1 MVDEM
6 HPSTEDHLGYE
17 KRFRNQVVLVTGAAR
32 GIGLAIAK
40 AFLLAGARVVVND
53 LYLSDLQMAL
63 DQFGSI
69 DTGDVLAV
77 ATDVRDALQV
87 SEMVNEVTLQWGRID
102 ILVNNAGIYPS
113 QPVLEMS
120 EEDWDRVM
128 DTNAKGTFLVSQ
140 AVANHMVANR
150 IRGQI
155 VNISSGS
162 YHRGRIGSAHYCASK
177 AAMVMFTKV
186 LAMELAPYGIRVN
199 SVAPGLIRT
208 DTLDLDPAYVEAT
221 CHQIPAGRLGT
232 PEDVAAV
239 VIGLAGLESDYVT
252 GTVVAVDGGLAL
264 GRYGIPSA

>member
-6 HPSTEDHLGYE
+6 HPTAEDHLRYE
-17 KRFRNQVVLVTGAAR
+17 RRFKDQVVLVTGAAR

-40 AFLLAGARVVVND
+40 AFLLAGARVAVND

-63 DQFGSI
+63 DQSGSI
-69 DTGDVLAV
+69 ESDGVLAV
-77 ATDVRDALQV
+77 AADVGDATQA
-87 SEMVNEVTLQWGRID
+87 SEMVNQVALQWGRID

-120 EEDWDRVM
+120 EADWDRVM
-128 DTNAKGTFLVSQ
+128 DTNAKGAFLVSQ
-140 AVANHMVANR
+140 AVARHMLAHDL
-150 IRGQI
+150 RGQI
-155 VNISSGS
+155 INISSGS
-162 YHRGRIGSAHYCASK
+162 YHRGRVGSAHYCASK

-239 VIGLAGLESDYVT
+239 VVGLAGLGSDYVT
-252 GTVVAVDGGLAL
+252 GAVVAVDGGLAL

>member
-1 MVDEM
+1 MQ
-6 HPSTEDHLGYE
+6 PSAEDPLRYE
-17 KRFRNQVVLVTGAAR
+17 NRFKDQVVLVTGAAR

-40 AFLLAGARVVVND
+40 AFLLAGARVAVND
-53 LYLSDLQMAL
+53 LYLSDLQIAL
-63 DQFGSI
+63 DQFGPI
-69 DTGDVLAV
+69 NAEGVLALP
-77 ATDVRDALQV
+77 ADVRQATQV
-87 SEMVNEVTLQWGRID
+87 REMVNHAARHWGRID

-113 QPVLEMS
+113 NPVLEMS
-120 EEDWDRVM
+120 EHDWDRVM
-128 DTNAKGTFLVSQ
+128 DTNAKGAFLVAQ
-140 AVANHMVANR
+140 AVAQYMVASG

-177 AAMVMFTKV
+177 AALAMFSKV
-186 LAMELAPYGIRVN
+186 LAMELAPHGIRVN

-239 VIGLAGLESDYVT
+239 VVGLAGLESDYVT
-252 GTVVAVDGGLAL
+252 GAVVAVDGGLAL